1 MIKKYYKIQFKLL
14 EPLSLGAG
22 TNKHSDR
29 DILKDGNG
37 DPFIPGTSLCGV
49 YRSLFDPKQARTYF
63 GDVEIATKQTKRELT
78 TMPSRVKVYDATVIG
93 AYKTSIRDSVGLD
106 AYKTAKKGA
115 KFDFEL
121 VEPGAVF
128 VTYLEQDMLTDIWG
142 NADLKEEDIGRE
154 VAARLYAGELYL
166 GHKSMRGY
174 GRIKAEAVWHKSFVL
189 PDKGTDAFSAEQ
201 QAWIAFD
208 MYDEDAFAESDKLA
222 ETDFISQDVIHVE
235 LDLQLQGGISIRQYT
250 TALPIVGKNAPDYTQ
265 MYYVQEGNKEV
276 PYIPG
281 TSWAGAFRHHMG
293 KLMPRNANVISLYFD
308 GTTDRAAGL
317 CKSKVRFAESFLTG
331 AESKTM
337 TRTALDRFTG
347 GVVDGALYT
356 EKAFFGG
363 STTLRISFPKDTE
376 QKDLWSSVMA
386 AAISDL
392 HQGFLAVGGLTSVGR
407 GVFRVTTCKCNG
419 KTIPID
425 SEETFYERLLEAFKG
440 EAEVSKCK

>member
-1 MIKKYYKIQFKLL
+1 
-14 EPLSLGAG
+14 
-22 TNKHSDR
+22 
-29 DILKDGNG
+29 
-37 DPFIPGTSLCGV
+37 
-49 YRSLFDPKQARTYF
+49 
-63 GDVEIATKQTKRELT
+63 
-78 TMPSRVKVYDATVIG
+78 
-93 AYKTSIRDSVGLD
+93 
-106 AYKTAKKGA
+106 
-115 KFDFEL
+115 
-121 VEPGAVF
+121 
-128 VTYLEQDMLTDIWG
+128 
-142 NADLKEEDIGRE
+142 
-154 VAARLYAGELYL
+154 
-166 GHKSMRGY
+166 MRGY

-189 PDKGTDAFSAEQ
+189 PDKGTDALSAEQ

-419 KTIPID
+419 KTVPID